1 MTPEEAQIINAVVNE
16 IAPYLIFTI
25 AIIVGAIIMK

>member
-1 MTPEEAQIINAVVNE
+1 MTPEETQLIIAVVNE

-25 AIIVGAIIMK
+25 AIIVGAIFMK

>member
-1 MTPEEAQIINAVVNE
+1 MTPEEAQIITAAVHE

-25 AIIVGAIIMK
+25 TIIVGAIIMK